1 MPVMDEFREEREA
14 IKHGT
19 FKQKYQYFKDYYRM
33 PLLITVLALCLVGSL
48 VYHYVTHKDII
59 FYGAMLN
66 CSDYPDNEWFTESYA
81 EAAGIDLKQYNVILD
96 SAIYYRLN
104 SYDQDSY
111 ITSQK
116 LSTYAGAGQL
126 NVMAGGG
133 EEFAYFAYS
142 ALFMDLR
149 QALTPKQEE
158 RYSPYFY
165 YVDGAL
171 INSNPNVQDGLA
183 DSVFPDPRNP
193 ADMKDP
199 IPVALY
205 VEDSERLNKAFYFKN
220 AEDGI
225 AVGIYANSSHLD
237 YSLAFIDFLF
247 AEDETP

>member
-33 PLLITVLALCLVGSL
+33 PLLITVLALCFVGSL
-48 VYHYVTHKDII
+48 VYQFVTKKDSA
-59 FYGAMLN
+59 FYAAMLN
-66 CSDYPDNEWFTESYA
+66 CSAYQENEWFTESYA
-81 EAAGIDLKQYNVILD
+81 EAADIDLNKYNIILD

-104 SYDQDSY
+104 SYDEDTY
-111 ITSQK
+111 IAAQK
-116 LSTYAGAGQL
+116 LSTYAGAGQI
-126 NVMAGGG
+126 NVMMGGG
-133 EEFAYFAYS
+133 EEFAHFANS

-149 QALTPKQEE
+149 QALTPEQAK
-158 RYSPYFY
+158 RYRPYFY

-171 INSNPNVQDGLA
+171 MDGNLDVQDGPA
-183 DSVFPDPRNP
+183 DSAFPDPRNP
-193 ADMKDP
+193 DGMKDP

-205 VEDSERLNKAFYFKN
+205 VEDSEKLNKAFYFKN

-237 YSLAFIDFLF
+237 YSLSFIDFLF